1 MGLFS
6 GLEKFGF
13 NVKDV
18 DSIYEEPKQEKEE
31 AKEEKTEASKTE
43 VKPPEEKEFLVLKF
57 VKCPVC
63 DLKFRTQ
70 FIKTGKARRI
80 GADRDLRPRFSHI
93 DTLKYDVVSC
103 PKCGYAAI
111 TRGFEGLSLAQAKL
125 VRDQICVKFEGKDA
139 GVEDT
144 IDTTYSYEYSIEQHK
159 LALLCTI
166 VKRAGVS
173 EKAYTCLK
181 ISWLYRGMIEEI
193 LKKDPEA
200 DVSKLKEEEQEY
212 YVQAYEGFQMAIS
225 KENYPICGMDQET
238 LDYLIATIAFN
249 LGKLEQASRFLSAVI
264 LSKTAKKGT
273 KDKALELKEEI
284 IAAIKNSKA

>member
-13 NVKDV
+13 NVQDV
-18 DSIYEEPKQEKEE
+18 EDIYEEPKSEKEE
-31 AKEEKTEASKTE
+31 EKVEVVKAE
-43 VKPPEEKEFLVLKF
+43 VKPPEEKEFLVLKY

-63 DLKFRTQ
+63 DLKFRSQ
-70 FIKTGKARRI
+70 FIKTGRARRI

-103 PKCGYAAI
+103 PKCGYASI
-111 TRGFEGLSLAQAKL
+111 SRGFEGLSLAQAKL
-125 VRDQICVKFEGKDA
+125 VRDQICVKFAGKDA

-144 IDTTYSYEYSIEQHK
+144 VDTTYSYEYSIEQHK
-159 LALLCTI
+159 LALLCTV
-166 VKRAGVS
+166 VKRAAVS

-181 ISWLYRGMIEEI
+181 ISWLYRGMIEDI
-193 LKKDPEA
+193 LAKDPEA
-200 DVSKLKEEEQEY
+200 DVSKLKEEEMEY
-212 YVQAYEGFQMAIS
+212 YTEAYEGLQLAIT
-225 KENYPICGMDQET
+225 KETYPICGMDQET
-238 LDYLIATIAFN
+238 LDYLIATVAFN

-264 LSKTAKKGT
+264 LSKTAKRAT

-284 IAAIKNSKA
+284 IAAIKNNKA